1 MSENNTKKSVVTIYD
16 VAKEADVSLA
26 TVSRVINNSAIV
38 RAERRERVEAAI
50 KKLNFKPNEI
60 ARGLARKT
68 TTSIG
73 IIVPDVHRIEVSE
86 LLAGIIDTANLKQY
100 GYSVTIN
107 SYLGKDAIFK
117 SQVERMISS
126 QIDGLLVMCDV
137 VTDEIKS
144 VVAALKIP
152 VVFFATQLNDTEF
165 SSISINY
172 ANAVK
177 IVADYLVIEKQHK
190 EVLILSLEAEGQIDA
205 LGEYFSDSIEA
216 NNINVEVISTS
227 GNYEKMYT
235 QFLQLFKERG
245 KLPNAIFS
253 TNDTI
258 ATAFS
263 NAVQDLNYHV
273 PNDVEI
279 ISFSNSQ
286 NALICRPQL
295 TSIMYPV
302 YRIGAYAMS
311 VVTKMIKNETVEVPT
326 LADDFEIIWR
336 QSTK

>member
-107 SYLGKDAIFK
+107 SYLGKDTIFK

-152 VVFFATQLNDTEF
+152 VVFFATPLDDSEF
-165 SSISINY
+165 TSISINY
-172 ANAVK
+172 ANAAK
-177 IVADYLVIEKQHK
+177 TVADYLVIEKQHK
-190 EVLILSLEAEGQIDA
+190 EVLILSLEAEGQMDA
-205 LGEYFSDSIEA
+205 LGKYFSDSIEA
-216 NNINVEVISTS
+216 NNINVEVVSTS

-245 KLPNAIFS
+245 KLPNAVFS

-286 NALICRPQL
+286 NAIICRPQL

-311 VVTKMIKNETVEVPT
+311 VVTKMIKNETVEVPS